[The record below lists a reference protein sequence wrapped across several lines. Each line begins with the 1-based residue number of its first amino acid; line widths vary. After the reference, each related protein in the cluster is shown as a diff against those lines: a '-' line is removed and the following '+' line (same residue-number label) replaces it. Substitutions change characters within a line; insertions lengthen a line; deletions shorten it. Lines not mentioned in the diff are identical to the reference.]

1 MINTDEAKLMG
12 TAIENA
18 ARNLNQLIGHA
29 ATRGLLVQ
37 ANLLELRF
45 FGAYAPTPF
54 IDVDV
59 RVRREDLDQPPS
71 AEGEAGP
78 ELEPAPADAAPLGF
92 SAEDVTKAGP
102 KKV

>member
-1 MINTDEAKLMG
+1 MINPDEAKLMG

-59 RVRREDLDQPPS
+59 RVRLEDLEDAPS

-78 ELEPAPADAAPLGF
+78 EPAPVDDAPLGF
-92 SAEDVTKAGP
+92 PAEDVTKAGT